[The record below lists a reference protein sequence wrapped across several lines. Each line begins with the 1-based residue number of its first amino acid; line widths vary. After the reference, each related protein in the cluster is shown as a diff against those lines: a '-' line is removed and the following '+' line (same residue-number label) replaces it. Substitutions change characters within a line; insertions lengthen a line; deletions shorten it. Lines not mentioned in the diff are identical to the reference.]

1 MHLELLGHA
10 EQALGC
16 LSMLEGHWDM
26 QGWHWASNETCWEDY
41 VITDVAE
48 L

>member
-16 LSMLEGHWDM
+16 LSMLGGHWQWDM
-26 QGWHWASNETCWEDY
+26 QGLHWANNETC
-41 VITDVAE
+41 
-48 L
+48 